1 MAGSKRAAPLL
12 LALGIAFVVTLI
24 FRVFPFWNAEEAV
37 ADARLALLGPAA
49 AEQNAQVALV
59 TITEDT
65 LALLP
70 YRSPVDRALLADVT
84 LALKAAG
91 ARAIGFDI
99 LFDRPTEPDKDEAF
113 LSAVR
118 GDGAPV
124 VLAWADSSLGLDDA
138 QVTTLEAFIGLSGAR
153 AAVPLLVI
161 DADGTVR
168 RLSPYDR
175 AGKPSLATELARA
188 SGDTPP
194 RIDGRIS
201 YLRPPADGTDTFLS
215 MPAHAVI
222 PLSLAQPEMM
232 KTLFGGKIVLVG
244 ADLPL
249 EDRHRTPFAVLG
261 EDSNGRMAGV
271 AIHAQMV
278 AQMLDGRRI
287 HEGWWMAALLN
298 LVFAAWGA
306 VWALGEHKGWAKAAA
321 MAGGLAVLWTGGFL
335 AFASGA
341 LLLPLVAPTAAGV
354 LSFGGASVLSA
365 WRERSAKR
373 YIRDAFARFV
383 SPEVVKQLQADPS
396 KLELGGER
404 RTLSLIFTDVAG
416 FTTLTEGL
424 PPHDL
429 VTLLNRYLDGMSKIV
444 LDHGGTIDKYIGD
457 AVVAFFGAPLDQPD
471 HSTRAVACALALD
484 RFAEDFRAAH
494 PQFGV
499 TRIGVH
505 SGEAVVG
512 NFGGTARI
520 DYTVMGDTVNTAARL
535 EGANKFFGTHV
546 LISGAAAAGAPG
558 TALRPVGE
566 VVFKGKT
573 AAIPV
578 FTPVTRVTAAKT
590 PEARYGLAY
599 ESLKAG
605 EEGALAAFQ
614 SLAEENPED
623 GLVAFHLR
631 RLARGERGVMI
642 RLEEK

>member
-1 MAGSKRAAPLL
+1 MAGTMRAAPFLL
-12 LALGIAFVVTLI
+12 VLGIAFFVTLI

-70 YRSPVDRALLADVT
+70 YRSPVDRALMADVT
-84 LALKAAG
+84 LALKASG

-99 LFDRPTEPDKDEAF
+99 LFDRVTEPDKDEAF
-113 LSAVR
+113 LAAARSE
-118 GDGAPV
+118 GAPV
-124 VLAWADSSLGLDDA
+124 VLAWADPSLGLDDA
-138 QVTTLEAFIGLSGAR
+138 QVMTLDGFIANAGAR
-153 AAVPLLVI
+153 PAVPLLII

-168 RLSPYDR
+168 RLPPSER
-175 AGKPSLATELARA
+175 TGKPSLAMALAQA
-188 SGDTPP
+188 AVVTPP
-194 RIDGRIS
+194 RIEGRIS
-201 YLRPPADGTDTFLS
+201 YLRPPADGTDTFLA

-261 EDSNGRMAGV
+261 EDANGRMAGV

-278 AQMLDGRRI
+278 AQLLDGRRI

-298 LVFAAWGA
+298 LIFAAWGA
-306 VWALGEHKGWAKAAA
+306 VWALGERKGWAKALA
-321 MAGGLAVLWTGGFL
+321 MTGGLAVLWTGGFL
-335 AFASGA
+335 VFASGA
-341 LLLPLVAPTAAGV
+341 WLLPLVAPTAACV
-354 LSFGGASVLSA
+354 LAFGGAGVLSA

-383 SPEVVKQLQADPS
+383 SPEVVRQLQADPS
-396 KLELGGER
+396 RLELGGER
-404 RTLSLIFTDVAG
+404 RTLSFIFTDVAG
-416 FTTLTEGL
+416 FTTMAEGL
-424 PPHDL
+424 PPHEL
-429 VTLLNRYLDGMSKIV
+429 VTMLNRYLDGMSSVV
-444 LDHGGTIDKYIGD
+444 LNHGGTIDKYIGD
-457 AVVAFFGAPLDQPD
+457 AVVAFFGAPLGQPD
-471 HSTRAVACALALD
+471 HAARAVACALALD

-494 PQFGV
+494 PQFGM

-505 SGEAVVG
+505 AGEAVVG

-520 DYTVMGDTVNTAARL
+520 DYTAMGDTVNTAARL
-535 EGANKFFGTHV
+535 EGANKFFGTRV
-546 LISGAAAAGAPG
+546 LISGSAAAGAPG
-558 TALRPVGE
+558 IALRPLGE
-566 VVFKGKT
+566 VVFKGKS

-578 FTPVTRVTAAKT
+578 FTPVTDVTAAQTKA
-590 PEARYGLAY
+590 ARYAQAY

-614 SLAEENPED
+614 SLAKDDPED

-631 RLARGERGVMI
+631 RLAHGERGVMI

>member
-1 MAGSKRAAPLL
+1 MAGSTRAVPFLL
-12 LALGIAFVVTLI
+12 VLGIAFFVTLI
-24 FRVFPFWNAEEAV
+24 FRVFPFLNAEEAV

-49 AEQNAQVALV
+49 AEQNTQVALV

-99 LFDRPTEPDKDEAF
+99 LFDRPTEPEKDEAF
-113 LSAVR
+113 LAAVR
-118 GDGAPV
+118 SEGAPV
-124 VLAWADSSLGLDDA
+124 VLAWADPSLGLDETQTA
-138 QVTTLEAFIGLSGAR
+138 TLEAFITTSGAR
-153 AAVPLLVI
+153 PAVPLLVI

-168 RLSPYDR
+168 RLPPMER
-175 AGKPSLATELARA
+175 TGRPSLAMALAHA
-188 SGDTPP
+188 AGDPP
-194 RIDGRIS
+194 PHIEGRIA
-201 YLRPPADGTDTFLS
+201 YLRPPADGTDTFLT

-232 KTLFGGKIVLVG
+232 KALFGGKIVLVG

-249 EDRHRTPFAVLG
+249 DDRHRTPFAVLG
-261 EDSNGRMAGV
+261 EDASGRMAGV

-278 AQMLDGRRI
+278 AQLLDGRRI

-298 LVFAAWGA
+298 LIFAAWGA
-306 VWALGEHKGWAKAAA
+306 AWALGERKGWAKAVA
-321 MAGGLAVLWTGGFL
+321 MAGGLAVLWAGGLF
-335 AFASGA
+335 AFASA
-341 LLLPLVAPTAAGV
+341 RWLLPLAAPSAACV

-365 WRERSAKR
+365 WRERSARR

-396 KLELGGER
+396 KLDLGGER
-404 RTLSLIFTDVAG
+404 RALAFIFTDVAG
-416 FTTLTEGL
+416 FTTLAEGL
-424 PPHDL
+424 LPHEL
-429 VTLLNRYLDGMSKIV
+429 VTMLNRYLDGMSKVV

-471 HSTRAVACALALD
+471 HSARAVACALALD

-505 SGEAVVG
+505 AGEAVVG

-520 DYTVMGDTVNTAARL
+520 DYTAMGDTVNTAARL
-535 EGANKFFGTHV
+535 EGANKFFGTRV
-546 LISGAAAAGAPG
+546 LVSGTTAQDAPG

-566 VVFKGKT
+566 VVFKGKST
-573 AAIPV
+573 AIPV
-578 FTPVTRVTAAKT
+578 FTPVTNVTAAGTKA
-590 PEARYGLAY
+590 ARYDQAY
-599 ESLKAG
+599 ESLKVG

-614 SLAEENPED
+614 SLAEEDPED

-631 RLARGERGVMI
+631 RLMRGERGVTI